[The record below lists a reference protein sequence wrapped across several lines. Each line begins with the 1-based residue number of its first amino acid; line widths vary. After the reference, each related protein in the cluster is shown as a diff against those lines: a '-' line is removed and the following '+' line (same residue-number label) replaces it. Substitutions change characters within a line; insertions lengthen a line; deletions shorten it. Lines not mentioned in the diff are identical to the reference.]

1 MTNVREFIRGDRHVH
16 RAVAG
21 EHLLVA
27 LHRTR
32 TTPLFALNDTGAEL
46 WEQLGGWMTADELST
61 HLVNR
66 FEVSAEV
73 AATDVAAFLSQLEAI
88 GALESREREQ

>member
-1 MTNVREFIRGDRHVH
+1 MH

-32 TTPLFALNDTGAEL
+32 TTPLFSLNETGAEL
-46 WEQLGGWMTADELST
+46 WERLSQWATAEELSA
-61 HLVNR
+61 HLVEL
-66 FEVSAEV
+66 FDVSADV
-73 AATDVAAFLSQLEAI
+73 AAGDVAAFLSQLETI
-88 GALESREREQ
+88 GALESRERAK

>member
-1 MTNVREFIRGDRHVH
+1 MTRAREFMRGDRHVH

-32 TTPLFALNDTGAEL
+32 TTPLFALNETGAEL
-46 WEQLGGWMTADELST
+46 WEQLSRWLTAEELT
-61 HLVNR
+61 LHLVDR
-66 FEVSAEV
+66 FEVSDEV
-73 AATDVAAFLSQLEAI
+73 AAGDVAAFLSQLETI
-88 GALESREREQ
+88 GALEIREREQ

>member
-1 MTNVREFIRGDRHVH
+1 VTGAREFMRGERHVH

-32 TTPLFALNDTGAEL
+32 TTPLFALNETGAEL
-46 WEQLGGWMTADELST
+46 WKHLSGWRTAEELIA
-61 HLVNR
+61 HLVEQ
-66 FEVSAEV
+66 FEVSDEI
-73 AATDVAAFLSQLEAI
+73 AAGDVAAFLSQLETI
-88 GALESREREQ
+88 GALESRERAQ